1 MLPTH
6 HRLYIL
12 CLLSL
17 LTPVLTIAQTGNR
30 EFYELKI
37 YTIKDKEQE
46 EQVDYFLQNAF
57 IPGLHAVGIQP
68 IGVFKPLETDST
80 FGKRIFVLIPYRSL
94 DDVLKITSKLYSS
107 PTFNEQGKKYL
118 DAVYSN
124 PPYVRIESIILRAFV
139 GMKKMEAPAF
149 NTSRTERIYELRSY
163 ESATERIYQNK
174 VRMFNEGDEISL
186 FKRLGFN
193 AVFYADVIAGSRMP
207 NLMYMTSFA
216 SQTSHDEH
224 WKSFIEDPSW
234 KKLSSMPEYQHNISK
249 MNIYLMRPTPYSD
262 Y

>member
-1 MLPTH
+1 MIRTQNC
-6 HRLYIL
+6 LYIF

-17 LTPVLTIAQTGNR
+17 LTPFLTIAQTGSR
-30 EFYELKI
+30 EIYELTI
-37 YTIKDKEQE
+37 YTIKDKQQE

-80 FGKRIFVLIPYRSL
+80 FGKRIFVLIPFRSL
-94 DDVLKITSKLYSS
+94 DDVIKITHKLNTN

-124 PPYVRIESIILRAFV
+124 PPYERIESIILRAFE

-149 NTSRTERIYELRSY
+149 NSARAERIYELRSY

-193 AVFYADVIAGSRMP
+193 AVFYADVIAGGRMP

-224 WKSFIEDPSW
+224 WKSFVEDPYW
-234 KKLSSMPEYQHNISK
+234 KNLSSMPEYQHNISK
-249 MNIYLMRPTPYSD
+249 INIYLLRPTPYSD